1 MMSDYLDR
9 LVYDMYAQKHHEKLI
24 HISERQRL
32 VRGTQNQSKGD
43 HTERNINLGLHPRL
57 AYIMAIIFLATLLI
71 TQVVVAALNGNGGG
85 GSHLVK

>member
-1 MMSDYLDR
+1 MSDYLDR

-24 HISERQRL
+24 LMSERQRL
-32 VRGTQNQSKGD
+32 VRGTQTQSGGD
-43 HTERNINLGLHPRL
+43 HKGRNINLGFQPRL

-71 TQVVVAALNGNGGG
+71 TQVVAAALNGNGGG